1 VSGIVS
7 SDTRG
12 RVRRL
17 IPSLTG
23 VSVYLILFFRMAP
36 HLPNSDSVWML
47 LSLAFGLLLLSFAL
61 VVVPLS
67 EVLVR

>member
-1 VSGIVS
+1 
-7 SDTRG
+7 
-12 RVRRL
+12 
-17 IPSLTG
+17 
-23 VSVYLILFFRMAP
+23 MAP